1 MEGKAQAELG
11 GITTGGSL
19 MHSGTATAEKPAGL
33 PTDRQPDF
41 SGWATK
47 FDLKCSD
54 GRTITK
60 DAFAHQDK
68 MQVPLVWQHAHDE
81 PTNVLGHAILEQ
93 RDEGVYAYGYFNETD
108 NGKHAKALVEHGDI
122 DSLSIF
128 ANQLKEKAKSVLHGV
143 IREVSLVMARANPG
157 ALIDNLALR
166 HADGEVVVLEDE
178 AVIYTGLELQH
189 EEKKSDDPEDGPT
202 VQEVYDGMNDDQK
215 AVVQHFVEEAV
226 KIAKTDDAAAAAAHS
241 ALPEKPNPTTEKE
254 EGRRMKRNVFE
265 NHGAGGSGGEGE
277 RMTLSHDDMKSI
289 AKDAVKRGSL
299 KAAVE
304 SYALAHGIES
314 IDVLFPDA
322 RAISET
328 PEFDKRRTE
337 WVSVVLNATRH
348 TPFSRIKSLVADLT
362 HEDAR
367 AKGYIKGNFKKEEFF
382 EVASRTTTPT
392 TIYKKQKLDR
402 DDIVDI
408 TDFDVVGWM
417 RAEMKVM
424 IKEELARAILLGD
437 GRAVDDEDKIVET
450 NIRPIVSDHELYSFV
465 VNVNLD
471 DAMSNVKEA
480 INAIIMHRQYY
491 RGTGMPTMYTTETFL
506 AQCLILADGV
516 GRDLYDTVEKLATKL
531 RVKEI
536 VTVEL
541 MDTRPDIVA
550 ILVNPADY
558 VIGMTRGGELTN
570 FEDFDIDFNQHKY
583 LIETRLCG
591 ALAKLKSAMIVKKTA
606 GSSVLI
612 ASVNPPTFN
621 TETGVVTIVATTNV
635 TYKNDV
641 TNATLSTGAQAALAD
656 GATLR
661 VRAEADSG
669 FHLASTEGDTWQFT
683 FHADA

>member
-1 MEGKAQAELG
+1 MEC
-11 GITTGGSL
+11 
-19 MHSGTATAEKPAGL
+19 
-33 PTDRQPDF
+33 DF

-47 FDLKCSD
+47 AGIQCTD
-54 GRTITK
+54 GRTILPG
-60 DAFAHQDK
+60 AFKHQDK
-68 MQVPLVWQHAHDE
+68 TRVPLVWMHGHKDVD
-81 PTNVLGHAILEQ
+81 NVLGHAILEE
-93 RDEGVYAYGYFNETD
+93 RPEGVYAYAFLNDTD
-108 NGKHAKALVEHGDI
+108 KAKNARKILEHGDVKHF
-122 DSLSIF
+122 SIW
-128 ANQLKEKAKSVLHGV
+128 ANELLERQKRVIHGA
-143 IREVSLVMARANPG
+143 IRELSLVLSGANPG
-157 ALIDNLALR
+157 AVIESVTIR
-166 HADGEVVVLEDE
+166 HSDGSEDVLEDE
-178 AVIYTGLELQH
+178 YVITTGLELELGGEIQH
-189 EEKKSDDPEDGPT
+189 ADDSTTTNNSADDSGETVADIFNAMSDKE
-202 VQEVYDGMNDDQK
+202 QQ
-215 AVVQHFVEEAV
+215 VVHFMISEALQG
-226 KIAKTDDAAAAAAHS
+226 AATDDNNSAEHSNVDDNNSNNQEGTDTMAH
-241 ALPEKPNPTTEKE
+241 
-254 EGRRMKRNVFE
+254 NVFE
-265 NHGAGGSGGEGE
+265 QQGEGKGGTATGSATALSHSDMVGILEAAQKHGA
-277 RMTLSHDDMKSI
+277 TLKS
-289 AKDAVKRGSL
+289 ALDG
-299 KAAVE
+299 
-304 SYALAHGIES
+304 YALEHGITDIET
-314 IDVLFPDA
+314 LFPDA
-322 RAISET
+322 KNLTAA
-328 PEFDKRRTE
+328 PEWFGRRVE
-337 WVSVVLNATRH
+337 WVDGFLNATRK
-348 TPFSRIKSLVADLT
+348 TPFSRIKTHYADLNYD
-362 HEDAR
+362 DAR

>member
-1 MEGKAQAELG
+1 MEC
-11 GITTGGSL
+11 
-19 MHSGTATAEKPAGL
+19 
-33 PTDRQPDF
+33 DF

-47 FDLKCSD
+47 AGIQCTD
-54 GRTITK
+54 GRTILPG
-60 DAFAHQDK
+60 AFKHQDK
-68 MQVPLVWQHAHDE
+68 TRVPLVWMHGHKDVD
-81 PTNVLGHAILEQ
+81 NVLGHAILEE
-93 RDEGVYAYGYFNETD
+93 RPEGVYAYAFLNDTE
-108 NGKHAKALVEHGDI
+108 KAKNARKIIEHGDVKHF
-122 DSLSIF
+122 SIW
-128 ANQLKEKAKSVLHGV
+128 ANELLERQKRVIHGA
-143 IREVSLVMARANPG
+143 IREVSLVLSGANPG
-157 ALIDNLALR
+157 ALIESVTIR
-166 HADGEVVVLEDE
+166 HSDGSEDVLEDE
-178 AVIYTGLELQH
+178 YVITTGLELELGGEIKH
-189 EEKKSDDPEDGPT
+189 ADDPPADNNSDDSEETVADIFNGMSDKEKQVVHFMISEALQGDGADT
-202 VQEVYDGMNDDQK
+202 NGSAEHSNVDDNN
-215 AVVQHFVEEAV
+215 
-226 KIAKTDDAAAAAAHS
+226 S
-241 ALPEKPNPTTEKE
+241 NNE
-254 EGRRMKRNVFE
+254 EGTDTMAQNVFE
-265 NHGAGGSGGEGE
+265 QQGEGNG
-277 RMTLSHDDMKSI
+277 TATGSATALSHSDMLGILEAAQKNGATLKS
-289 AKDAVKRGSL
+289 ALDG
-299 KAAVE
+299 
-304 SYALAHGIES
+304 YAIEHGITDIET
-314 IDVLFPDA
+314 LFPDA
-322 RAISET
+322 KNLTAA
-328 PEFDKRRTE
+328 PEWFGRRVE
-337 WVSVVLNATRH
+337 WVDGFLNGTRK
-348 TPFSRIKSLVADLT
+348 TPFSRIKTHYADLNYD
-362 HEDAR
+362 DAR
-367 AKGYIKGNFKKEEFF
+367 AKGYIKGTFKKEEFF
-382 EVASRTTTPT
+382 AVASRTTTPT

-465 VNVNLD
+465 VNVNTD
-471 DAMSNVKEA
+471 DANSNVKEV

-491 RGTGMPTMYTTETFL
+491 RGTGLPTMYTTETFL

-583 LIETRLCG
+583 LIETRLAG

-606 GSSVLI
+606 SNSVLI
-612 ASVNPPTFN
+612 ASVNPPTFD

-661 VRAEADSG
+661 VRADANSG

-683 FHADA
+683 YHADA